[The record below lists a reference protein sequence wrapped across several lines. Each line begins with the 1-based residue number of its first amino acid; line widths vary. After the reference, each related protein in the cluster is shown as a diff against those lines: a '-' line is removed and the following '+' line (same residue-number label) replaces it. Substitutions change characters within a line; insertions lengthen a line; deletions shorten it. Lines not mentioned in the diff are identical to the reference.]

1 MSTTR
6 SPQSII
12 QGLYRHFEEFTEGRE
27 YVRNYFGKLA
37 GLKVLDAGCGSDSW
51 LFDLTDCEVTGI
63 DVSLKQMDRNSLLQT
78 RICADLNSYE
88 NEAWLNSFDLIL
100 CLDVLEHLKE
110 PRRVVEKFMSW
121 VKPDGR
127 IVLAYPN
134 PQSLKGRVT
143 KHSPHIF
150 HKLFYRISIGTP
162 LSAHKDDKGPFNT
175 FLRPDIELLKLL
187 SLLEAGSFKVDL
199 LVSIESYQNKLIKR
213 YLSAPLVDRLNK
225 LFLREL
231 RAYLDASATDF
242 ILVASR
248 TGNQRVS
255 SLPV

>member
-1 MSTTR
+1 MTTA
-6 SPQSII
+6 SSLQSII
-12 QGLYRHFEEFTEGRE
+12 QDSYQHFEEFTEGRE

-51 LFDLTDCEVTGI
+51 LFDLTACHVTGI
-63 DVSLKQMDRNSLLQT
+63 DVSLKQMGRNSLIKT
-78 RICADLNSYE
+78 RICADLQAYE
-88 NEAWLNSFDLIL
+88 NEAWLDSFDLIL
-100 CLDVLEHLKE
+100 CLDVLEHLQD
-110 PRRVVEKFMSW
+110 PRLVIEKFISW

-143 KHSPHIF
+143 RHSPHIF
-150 HKLFYRISIGTP
+150 HKLFYKISIGTP
-162 LSAHKDDKGPFNT
+162 FSADRDDKGPFNT
-175 FLRPDIELLKLL
+175 FLRPDIELLKLI
-187 SLLEAGSFKVDL
+187 SLLEARSFKVDI

-213 YLSAPLVDRLNK
+213 YLSAPLVNRLNK

-231 RAYLDASATDF
+231 SAYLDASATDF

-248 TGNQRVS
+248 TGD
-255 SLPV
+255 

>member
-1 MSTTR
+1 MTTAY
-6 SPQSII
+6 SLQSII
-12 QGLYRHFEEFTEGRE
+12 QDSYRHFKEFTEGRE
-27 YVRNYFGKLA
+27 YVRNYFGRLA

-51 LFDLTDCEVTGI
+51 LFDLTACHVTGI
-63 DVSLKQMDRNSLLQT
+63 DVSLKQMDRNSLIKT
-78 RICADLNSYE
+78 RIRADLHAYE
-88 NEAWLNSFDLIL
+88 NEVWLDSFDLIL
-100 CLDVLEHLKE
+100 CLDVLEHLQD
-110 PRRVVEKFMSW
+110 PRLVIEKFMSW

-143 KHSPHIF
+143 RHSPHIF
-150 HKLFYRISIGTP
+150 HKLFYKISIGTP
-162 LSAHKDDKGPFNT
+162 FSADRDDKGPFNT

-187 SLLEAGSFKVDL
+187 SLLEARSFKVDL

-213 YLSAPLVDRLNK
+213 YLSAPLVNRLNK

-231 RAYLDASATDF
+231 SAYLDASATDF

-248 TGNQRVS
+248 TGD
-255 SLPV
+255 